1 MLLKSLVLSQVRN
14 FSDWHTKVGQTVVIC
29 GQNGIGKTTIIEAMY
44 LLATG
49 SSFRADKIEEVIHL
63 GQELA
68 RVKGEVETTDGERIT
83 LELLITRGIVQ
94 GKRTQSR
101 LYSVNGIRRR
111 KQDFVGQLAAVV
123 FRPEDMRLIEG
134 SPSRRR
140 SFLDAAL
147 TVTDPAYARAL
158 AAYEKTLRSRN
169 RLLQQIAEGRQSKN
183 SLSFWNLSLVQHGEY
198 LQKKRSE
205 FLHYLQTIG
214 FRFTLQVTYI
224 PSLIS
229 EARVAEYL
237 DRELI
242 VGHSLIGPHKDD
254 FSVVFP
260 GSLLDETSTDW
271 LEIAKYGSRGQQRLA
286 VLWLKLG
293 ELEYVRHKLGV
304 QPMLLLDDILSEL
317 DHESRAIV
325 FELLETY
332 QTVITTADD
341 ETLSEIRE
349 KLPNSELIQLD

>member
-1 MLLKSLVLSQVRN
+1 MRLNSLTLQQTRN
-14 FSDWHTKVGQTVVIC
+14 FTSWHTNVSQTTVIC
-29 GQNGIGKTTIIEAMY
+29 GQNGIGKTTIIEALY

-49 SSFRADKIEEVIHL
+49 NSFRADRIEEVIHL

-68 RVKGEVETTDGERIT
+68 RMQGEVETNDGEKLL

-94 GKRTQSR
+94 GRRTQSR

-111 KQDFVGQLAAVV
+111 KQDFVGQLAVVV

-140 SFLDAAL
+140 GFLDAAL
-147 TVTDPAYARAL
+147 SVTDPQYARAL

-169 RLLQQIAEGRQSKN
+169 RLLQHVADGRQSKS
-183 SLSFWNLSLVQHGEY
+183 SLSFWNLSLVQHGMY
-198 LQKKRSE
+198 LQQKRGE
-205 FLHYLQTIG
+205 LLAYLQGIG
-214 FRFTLQVTYI
+214 FRFTLQVKYV

-229 EARVAEYL
+229 EARLVEYAEK
-237 DRELI
+237 ELI

-254 FSVVFP
+254 FMVVFP
-260 GSLLDETSTDW
+260 GSLLDETSNDW
-271 LEIAKYGSRGQQRLA
+271 LEISKYGSRGQQRLA

-325 FELLETY
+325 FDLLKTY

-341 ETLSEIRE
+341 DALQEVLRV
-349 KLPNSELIQLD
+349 LPDVQLIQLM